1 MKNIL
6 LLILMFSIG
15 YAVAQTKP
23 ASRETKPSQSEIDKM
38 MEDATK
44 GMSAEEKAEIE
55 KMMKGVMSEVGTK
68 PGSTVIPFT
77 DNKKLVPVKDLNR
90 INRIPKKVFTDADVN
105 TNTAFLYSKLMAK
118 ISAPEKAIITGVLQQ
133 SPKGS
138 VIMEAAIT
146 SFMQGHNEAAM
157 GLALKAVQAEPKNA
171 NHQNNLAAILSQ
183 SGYPEKAIPYLKKI
197 SAQYP
202 SNSTV
207 LHNMGYAWLSLGQID
222 SAQRLFAYAAV
233 RNPNNPETKLCRGV
247 IEEIK
252 GDPKKAA
259 DNYVESFEDVPNPF
273 TEDLA
278 KNVKA
283 DGKLGKMDFDKMK
296 SRIVIY
302 EYFKKDWI
310 VIPALSDNV
319 SAFEKNSSIKNGY
332 SKMFEELNAKIGSMA
347 EASSA
352 EIKDLADKGVV
363 EFTETMMNESIK
375 GINMMS
381 KPAAY
386 VQIILDT
393 YVKEWI
399 ENYQKEGSAL
409 MEKINKAQMV
419 MTKIEDNDKCP
430 DTDRKNNEF
439 LVYANP
445 LIRKFNDKKNEEFR
459 VWLNA
464 FCTWRWYITGNPQNT
479 VMTECIGWTA
489 FLAGMYQSA
498 IDNQYVLE
506 KACIDQKSD
515 GALKITVPT
524 IPNFTCPA
532 VVTFP
537 VGMDEM
543 QLGSETTNFDNN
555 DWDIKQAEGTTMP
568 NVTLSMGV
576 DKNDITEPGKYGNP
590 YVKTGNGSI
599 NASGINCTDSDDNEL
614 MPLSKILDDL
624 ASLPKILPDEL
635 APLNPAYLNNNKK
648 LGVTDFKKVRN
659 AELARKLLAEM
670 MKTKCPGELPVKKK
684 RKDKFKVGL
693 GELVLDPLPV
703 DEYGIE
709 EKWDPEMKAWV
720 NSKGEYRFESGL
732 VVRTGELVLDPVS
745 EVGLGQLELDPVS
758 EVGLGELKVWDDEM
772 QAYINSKG
780 EKWYEDGFKDK
791 VVKDVHDALEEVNKT
806 IEENSGYHTGDLEM
820 WDDDM
825 QAWITPK
832 TGDVR
837 YEEGFKDK
845 MVQDVKNALETSG
858 LQTTIVNG
866 LEGIKAMG
874 NTGNGLFE

>member
-68 PGSTVIPFT
+68 PGSAVVPFT

-138 VIMEAAIT
+138 VLMEAAII

-283 DGKLGKMDFDKMK
+283 DGQHGKMDFDKMK

-319 SAFEKNSSIKNGY
+319 SAYEKNSSIKNGY
-332 SKMFEELNAKIGSMA
+332 SKMFEELNAKLGSMA

-498 IDNQYVLE
+498 IDNQYALE

-599 NASGINCTDSDDNEL
+599 NASGINCTESDDNEL
-614 MPLSKILDDL
+614 MPLSKILDEL
-624 ASLPKILPDEL
+624 ASLPVIPSNEL

-648 LGVTDFKKVRN
+648 LGVTDYKKMRN
-659 AELARKLLAEM
+659 AELARKLLKEM

-684 RKDKFKVGL
+684 RKDKFEVGL

-745 EVGLGQLELDPVS
+745 GVGLGQLELDPVS

-825 QAWITPK
+825 QAWITPN

-837 YEEGFKDK
+837 YEDGFKDK
-845 MVQDVKNALETSG
+845 LVQDVKNALETSG